1 MLTSLEHEMAPF
13 WRLERL
19 LMGLN
24 VVALLISGVAG
35 VIVARG
41 VTRPVI
47 ELSQGVQRINKGDY
61 GVRVSVKTRD
71 ELGDLASAFNGMAV
85 GLQERDKVRDLLGK
99 SVSPEVARELMRSEI
114 ELGGEIRNVTILFS
128 DLRGF
133 TAHSETQSPEDLVKE
148 LNAYFTEVTGAVE
161 AAGGIV
167 DKYIG
172 DAVMAVFGAPVEL
185 SDHADRAVQAAM
197 EILRAEKSLNRQ
209 RREVGL
215 SPLRT
220 GIGISTGDVVAGNVG
235 STSRY
240 NYTVIGNEVNLAS
253 RLESLTKELR
263 FDARIICSN
272 STRVALVNDYQL
284 RDLGETE
291 IRGKKGAIR
300 IWAVEAPSELSQ
312 AGATVSA

>member
-1 MLTSLEHEMAPF
+1 M
-13 WRLERL
+13 
-19 LMGLN
+19 
-24 VVALLISGVAG
+24 
-35 VIVARG
+35 
-41 VTRPVI
+41 
-47 ELSQGVQRINKGDY
+47 
-61 GVRVSVKTRD
+61 
-71 ELGDLASAFNGMAV
+71 
-85 GLQERDKVRDLLGK
+85 
-99 SVSPEVARELMRSEI
+99 
-114 ELGGEIRNVTILFS
+114 RNVTILFS
-128 DLRGF
+128 DLRVF

-209 RREVGL
+209 RREMGL

>member
-1 MLTSLEHEMAPF
+1 M
-13 WRLERL
+13 
-19 LMGLN
+19 
-24 VVALLISGVAG
+24 
-35 VIVARG
+35 
-41 VTRPVI
+41 
-47 ELSQGVQRINKGDY
+47 
-61 GVRVSVKTRD
+61 
-71 ELGDLASAFNGMAV
+71 
-85 GLQERDKVRDLLGK
+85 
-99 SVSPEVARELMRSEI
+99 
-114 ELGGEIRNVTILFS
+114 
-128 DLRGF
+128 
-133 TAHSETQSPEDLVKE
+133 
-148 LNAYFTEVTGAVE
+148 
-161 AAGGIV
+161 
-167 DKYIG
+167 
-172 DAVMAVFGAPVEL
+172 
-185 SDHADRAVQAAM
+185 
-197 EILRAEKSLNRQ
+197 
-209 RREVGL
+209 GL

-272 STRVALVNDYQL
+272 STRVALMNDYQL